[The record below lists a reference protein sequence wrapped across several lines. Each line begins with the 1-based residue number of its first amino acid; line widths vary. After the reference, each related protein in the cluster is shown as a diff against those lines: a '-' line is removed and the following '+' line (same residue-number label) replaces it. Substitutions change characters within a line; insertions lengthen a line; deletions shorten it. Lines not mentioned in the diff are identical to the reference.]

1 MARVPRPR
9 RAPRLL
15 ERTRHTARLQRLA
28 EASLEVNSAR
38 SLDEV
43 LRIVT
48 ETAREIV
55 GARQSVTILT
65 VDGNWAQAITQVS
78 LSDKY
83 AAWREY
89 DEKPDGSG
97 IYRLVC
103 ELNRPMRMTQAELE
117 AHPAWRGFGQAAGK
131 HPPLRG
137 WLAAPLIGRRGEN
150 LGLIQL
156 SDKEEGEFTAED
168 EAVLVQ
174 LAQMASVAIE
184 NARLYADAERRRR
197 EAESLAEVGRL
208 LSHSRKP
215 REVAQR
221 IVDHVL
227 ALFPVQA
234 AIVFE
239 LVPGG
244 SALRVVTAAG
254 DSGLFAPGATF
265 RAGSGVTGIAVRD
278 RQPVS
283 TTDALGD
290 PRVALTPEA
299 RRWYEATGYR
309 AVLAFPF
316 LVHDRVLGG
325 LSLADVAGRVYTAD
339 EVRMAQAFADQAA
352 VALENAR
359 LYAEAE
365 RRQREAEELARI
377 SRTLTESLDFGLVSQ
392 RIVESVLPLFDVPT
406 AVLRLLQPDGSLLA
420 VTRAGP
426 TSENLLSARHLPPG
440 IGVSARAA
448 AEGRPVWTRDA
459 VADPRIAL
467 TDALCTRADASRRP
481 AILAVPFRVKGEV
494 KGVLAIG
501 QLSPRDFSEREAS
514 LLQTFADQAAVA
526 LENARLYA
534 DAERR
539 QREAEVLTGLA
550 HTINASLDPDTV
562 LQRVAEG
569 ARELCASDGASVAVR
584 DTASDAMVI
593 RYQAREQ
600 PRWRSFRI
608 EAGKGVG
615 GLVLVTGRPFRTDDY
630 ARDPRITKDYLADIQ
645 AGGIMAEMAV
655 PIRID
660 GWVEGLLYVSSRSE
674 RHFSDLD
681 EAVLLRLADHAAV
694 AIRNARHFEQT
705 LQGRARLAALS
716 RRLVEIQEAERRHIA
731 RELHDEIGQLLTG
744 LKLTLEMDV
753 SGRRRDE
760 AHRLVQ
766 DLIGRVRE
774 MSLTLRPPVLDD
786 FGLVPTLLWHL
797 ERYGAQTGVRVRLEH
812 RGLDRRFPSEIETAA
827 YRIVQEALTN
837 VARHAGVTEA
847 TVRAWADAATLHVQV
862 VDGGRGFD
870 TGVVASASSGLS
882 GMRERARF
890 LGGRLSVESA
900 PGGGTRLHAELPVT
914 DVVEPRREP

>member
-9 RAPRLL
+9 RAPKPRLL
-15 ERTRHTARLQRLA
+15 ERARHATQLQRLA
-28 EASLEVNSAR
+28 EAALVANSAR

-43 LRIVT
+43 LRI
-48 ETAREIV
+48 
-55 GARQSVTILT
+55 
-65 VDGNWAQAITQVS
+65 
-78 LSDKY
+78 
-83 AAWREY
+83 
-89 DEKPDGSG
+89 
-97 IYRLVC
+97 
-103 ELNRPMRMTQAELE
+103 
-117 AHPAWRGFGQAAGK
+117 
-131 HPPLRG
+131 
-137 WLAAPLIGRRGEN
+137 PLIGRGGEN
-150 LGLIQL
+150 LGLIQP

-184 NARLYADAERRRR
+184 NARLHADAERRRR

-208 LSHSRKP
+208 LSHSLEP

-234 AIVFE
+234 AVVSE

-265 RAGSGVTGIAVRD
+265 PAGHGVMGIAVRD

-283 TTDALGD
+283 TMDALSD
-290 PRVALTPEA
+290 ARVALTPEA

-309 AVLAFPF
+309 AVLALPF
-316 LVHDRVLGG
+316 LVHDRVLGA
-325 LSLADVAGRVYTAD
+325 LALADVTGRVYTA
-339 EVRMAQAFADQAA
+339 EEIRIARAFADQAA
-352 VALENAR
+352 GALENAR
-359 LYAEAE
+359 LYAETQHRE
-365 RRQREAEELARI
+365 RETEELARI

-392 RIVESVLPLFDVPT
+392 RIVESVLRLFDVPT

-420 VTRAGP
+420 VARAGP
-426 TSENLLSARHLPPG
+426 TSEHSLSAQHLPPG
-440 IGVSARAA
+440 IGVVGRAI
-448 AEGRPVWTRDA
+448 AEDRPVWTRNVLD
-459 VADPRIAL
+459 DPRIVL
-467 TDALCTRADASRRP
+467 TDPLRDQIARQGLR
-481 AILAVPFRVKGEV
+481 AILAAPFRVKGEV
-494 KGVLAIG
+494 KGVLAVD
-501 QLSPRDFSEREAS
+501 QPSPREFSAEEVA
-514 LLQTFADQAAVA
+514 LLQAFADQAAVA

-534 DAERR
+534 EAERR
-539 QREAEVLTGLA
+539 RREAEVLAGLA
-550 HTINASLDPDTV
+550 RTINASLDPDTV

-569 ARELCASDGASVAVR
+569 ARELCASDVASVAVR

-593 RYQAREQ
+593 RYRVGER

-630 ARDPRITKDYLADIQ
+630 ARDPRITKDYLADIE
-645 AGGIMAEMAV
+645 AGGIIKEMAV

-660 GWVEGLLYVSSRSE
+660 GWVEGLLYVSNRSE

-694 AIRNARHFEQT
+694 AIRNARHFEQV

-731 RELHDEIGQLLTG
+731 RELHDEIGQLLTS

-766 DLIGRVRE
+766 DLFGRVRE

-812 RGLDRRFPSEIETAA
+812 EGLDRRFPAEIETAA
-827 YRIVQEALTN
+827 FRIVQEALTN

-847 TVRAWADAATLHVQV
+847 TVRAWADAATLHVQIE
-862 VDGGRGFD
+862 DRGRGFD
-870 TGVVASASSGLS
+870 TGVIASASSGLS

-900 PGGGTRLHAELPVT
+900 PGGGTRLHAELPVA
-914 DVVEPRREP
+914 DVVERRRVPR

>member
-9 RAPRLL
+9 RARKPRLL
-15 ERTRHTARLQRLA
+15 ER
-28 EASLEVNSAR
+28 
-38 SLDEV
+38 
-43 LRIVT
+43 
-48 ETAREIV
+48 
-55 GARQSVTILT
+55 
-65 VDGNWAQAITQVS
+65 
-78 LSDKY
+78 
-83 AAWREY
+83 
-89 DEKPDGSG
+89 
-97 IYRLVC
+97 
-103 ELNRPMRMTQAELE
+103 
-117 AHPAWRGFGQAAGK
+117 
-131 HPPLRG
+131 
-137 WLAAPLIGRRGEN
+137 
-150 LGLIQL
+150 
-156 SDKEEGEFTAED
+156 
-168 EAVLVQ
+168 
-174 LAQMASVAIE
+174 AIE
-184 NARLYADAERRRR
+184 NARLHADAERRRR

-208 LSHSRKP
+208 LSHSLEP

-234 AIVFE
+234 AIVSE
-239 LVPGG
+239 LVPSG

-265 RAGSGVTGIAVRD
+265 PAGYGVMGIAVRD

-283 TTDALGD
+283 TMDAFSD
-290 PRVALTPEA
+290 ARVALTPEA
-299 RRWYEATGYR
+299 RRWYETTGYR
-309 AVLAFPF
+309 AVLALPF

-325 LSLADVAGRVYTAD
+325 LALADAAGRVYTAE
-339 EVRMAQAFADQAA
+339 EVRMAQAFADHAA

-365 RRQREAEELARI
+365 RREREAEELARV
-377 SRTLTESLDFGLVSQ
+377 SRTLTESLDFGLVS
-392 RIVESVLPLFDVPT
+392 RGIVESVGRLFDAPF
-406 AVLRLLQPDGSLLA
+406 ASLRLVQPDGSLLA
-420 VTRAGP
+420 AAHVGP
-426 TSENLLSARHLPPG
+426 DAKAPRSERGLPPG
-440 IGVSARAA
+440 IGTSALAI
-448 AEGRPVWTRDA
+448 AEGRAMWTRDLLH
-459 VADPRIAL
+459 DPRIAL
-467 TDALCTRADASRRP
+467 TDALRARIGPSGPR

-494 KGVLAIG
+494 KGVLSVGYPAA
-501 QLSPRDFSEREAS
+501 RDFSEEEAS
-514 LLQTFADQAAVA
+514 LLQVFADQAAVA
-526 LENARLYA
+526 LENARLHA

-539 QREAEVLTGLA
+539 QREAEVLAGLA
-550 HTINASLDPDTV
+550 RTINASLDPDTV

-569 ARELCASDGASVAVR
+569 ARELCASDVASVAVR

-593 RYQAREQ
+593 RYRAGDR

-630 ARDPRITKDYLADIQ
+630 ARDPRITKDYLADIE
-645 AGGIMAEMAV
+645 AGGIIKEMAV

-660 GWVEGLLYVSSRSE
+660 GWVEGLLYVSNRSE
-674 RHFSDLD
+674 RPFSDLD
-681 EAVLLRLADHAAV
+681 EAVLLRLADHTAV
-694 AIRNARHFEQT
+694 AIRNARHFEQA

-716 RRLVEIQEAERRHIA
+716 RRLVEVQEAERRHIA

-812 RGLDRRFPSEIETAA
+812 GGLDRRFPAEIETAA
-827 YRIVQEALTN
+827 FRIVQEALTN
-837 VARHAGVTEA
+837 VARHAGVTAA
-847 TVRAWADAATLHVQV
+847 TVRAWADAATLHVQIE
-862 VDGGRGFD
+862 DRGRGFD
-870 TGVVASASSGLS
+870 TGVVASSSSGLS

-890 LGGRLSVESA
+890 LGGGLSVESA
-900 PGGGTRLHAELPVT
+900 PGGGTRLHAELPVA
-914 DVVEPRREP
+914 DVVERRREPR